1 MAQRMIGYAA
11 LDAGRPYPF
20 YLARPWQRPARDMQE
35 ILGPPND
42 WIVEWKFDGIRAQLV
57 KRGES
62 WRLWSRGEEHH
73 SAAWRRYALMIP
85 LISARQEPQFVPACR
100 ACPIAST
107 VTQPALAAAAI

>member
-1 MAQRMIGYAA
+1 MPVAA
-11 LDAGRPYPF
+11 YPF

-35 ILGPPND
+35 TLGPPND

-73 SAAWRRYALMIP
+73 SAARRRYALMIP

-107 VTQPALAAAAI
+107 VKQPALAAAAI

>member
-1 MAQRMIGYAA
+1 MAQRTIGYAA
-11 LDAGRPYPF
+11 LDAGPPYPF
-20 YLARPWQRPARDMQE
+20 YLARPWQRPARD
-35 ILGPPND
+35 GHRGGDPGASPN
-42 WIVEWKFDGIRAQLV
+42 DGIRAQSV